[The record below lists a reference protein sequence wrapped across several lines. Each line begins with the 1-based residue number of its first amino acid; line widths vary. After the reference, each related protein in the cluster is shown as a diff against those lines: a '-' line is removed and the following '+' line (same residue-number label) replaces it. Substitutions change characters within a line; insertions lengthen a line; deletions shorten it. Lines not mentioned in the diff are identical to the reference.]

1 MEGNNLQ
8 ALFIVLDEPD
18 RLEEVLEIHLE
29 CELRGATIIDSQGMA
44 KGLSSRV
51 PFLAGL
57 SRLLGERKQKK
68 TIITYSQYPVK
79 LERSMKKIAEKFHDF
94 EEPCSGLMF
103 TIPVLNAVGLGKRN
117 FREQPGG
124 KKTPGMSDK
133 E

>member
-1 MEGNNLQ
+1 
-8 ALFIVLDEPD
+8 
-18 RLEEVLEIHLE
+18 
-29 CELRGATIIDSQGMA
+29 LRGATIVDSQGMA
-44 KGLSSRV
+44 KVLSSRV
-51 PFLAGL
+51 PFFAGL
-57 SRLLGERKQKK
+57 SGLLGERKQNK
-68 TIITYSQYPVK
+68 TIFTVSQYPEK
-79 LERSMKKIAEKFHDF
+79 FEREMAKIAEKFHDF